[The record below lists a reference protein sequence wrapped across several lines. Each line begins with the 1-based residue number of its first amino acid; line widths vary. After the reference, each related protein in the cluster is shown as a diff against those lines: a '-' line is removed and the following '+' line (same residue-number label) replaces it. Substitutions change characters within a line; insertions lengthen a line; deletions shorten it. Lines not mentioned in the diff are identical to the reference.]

1 MKSSTGTEGKNPSR
15 VFGPLNRVSR
25 FFYEKSNLVT
35 ALLVT
40 LVFVGYLVFFLT
52 EQGTAFEVAN
62 SSVKSLGT
70 SLGFGQAE
78 ILAFLTER
86 SEQMIHAYIN
96 FNRVWDSLFGLIY
109 GVMYV
114 VWVSLLFKPYSQKVG
129 VLNLLPF
136 GQVVF
141 DWLEN
146 YSLAN
151 LSNQYLS
158 DGTISSS
165 TAVLASTFSTIKWVF
180 SLLVYGV
187 ILVGIVLR
195 IVRALKSRS
204 QH

>member
-1 MKSSTGTEGKNPSR
+1 M
-15 VFGPLNRVSR
+15 
-25 FFYEKSNLVT
+25 
-35 ALLVT
+35 
-40 LVFVGYLVFFLT
+40 
-52 EQGTAFEVAN
+52 
-62 SSVKSLGT
+62 
-70 SLGFGQAE
+70 
-78 ILAFLTER
+78 
-86 SEQMIHAYIN
+86 
-96 FNRVWDSLFGLIY
+96 
-109 GVMYV
+109 
-114 VWVSLLFKPYSQKVG
+114 VWVSLLFRPYSKKVG

-165 TAVLASTFSTIKWVF
+165 TAALASTFSTIKWVF

-187 ILVGIVLR
+187 ILVGIVMR
-195 IVRALKSRS
+195 IVGALKSRS